1 MVLAGGKSTRFG
13 SDKASALL
21 AGKPM
26 LQWVLSAIE
35 QVCSEVIVVAAQGQ
49 VLPEVASGAPLR
61 VVRDRYEAAGPLAG
75 MVTAFEDPPADVC
88 LVVSCDAPL
97 LAPDLLQHLVER
109 IGEAAV
115 ACPEVAGQLQPLV
128 AAYRPAACLAPFRAA
143 VERGERGVLRAL
155 RELDG
160 VVVLSED
167 EVRRFDPELR
177 SFAGVNTP
185 AELARAEALVAARRK
200 P

>member
-49 VLPEVASGAPLR
+49 VLPEVASDAPLR

-75 MVTAFEDPPADVC
+75 MVAAFEDPPADVC

-97 LAPDLLQHLVER
+97 LAPDLLRHLVER
-109 IGEAAV
+109 IGGAAA

-128 AAYRPAACLAPFRAA
+128 AAYRPAVCLAPFRAA

-160 VVVLSED
+160 VVVLNED

>member
-26 LQWVLSAIE
+26 LQWVLGAIE
-35 QVCSEVIVVAAQGQ
+35 QVCGEVIVVAAQGQ
-49 VLPEVASGAPLR
+49 GLPEVASSAPLR

-75 MVTAFEDPPADVC
+75 MVTAFEDSPAAVC

-97 LAPDLLQHLVER
+97 LAPDLLRHLVER
-109 IGEAAV
+109 LGGAAA

-128 AAYRPAACLAPFRAA
+128 AAYRPAACRAPFRAA
-143 VERGERGVLRAL
+143 VERGDRGVLRAL

-177 SFAGVNTP
+177 SFTGVNTP
-185 AELARAEALVAARRK
+185 AELARAEALVAARRT